1 MIEIRQT
8 GYGNHNNFI
17 AVDTINDI
25 KLFDVVIENGEVNF
39 KDRFGK
45 LKWCLRYNNTA
56 LLMNL
61 DNRSKQ
67 KAYFEIYTYSCGIEG
82 LKAKVD
88 YMPSHSDL
96 LGLKFI
102 DIDPDE
108 KYILRK
114 SDTWFALF
122 NTERVI
128 ESLIYRQN
136 DRDTTTSVYSYS
148 QETEDI
154 EFYIVLS
161 ILIDNIWFVHRYESF
176 RIDYRTNFVCKSPK
190 KPKIGE
196 FKKAKKELV
205 RDE

>member
-67 KAYFEIYTYSCGIEG
+67 KAYFEIYTYS
-82 LKAKVD
+82 
-88 YMPSHSDL
+88 
-96 LGLKFI
+96 
-102 DIDPDE
+102 
-108 KYILRK
+108 
-114 SDTWFALF
+114 
-122 NTERVI
+122 
-128 ESLIYRQN
+128 
-136 DRDTTTSVYSYS
+136 
-148 QETEDI
+148 
-154 EFYIVLS
+154 
-161 ILIDNIWFVHRYESF
+161 
-176 RIDYRTNFVCKSPK
+176 
-190 KPKIGE
+190 
-196 FKKAKKELV
+196 
-205 RDE
+205 